1 MLDIFCE
8 IELLSWRV
16 HDKEL
21 VVDPTNQTW
30 RMKDACCRLCQFL
43 VFGRG
48 TSTRNTTLLSRYT
61 VSCVHLRHGVLYD
74 LSAHLMFRHRLL
86 SWAPRGKSGVEAS
99 PDSGRCVMTLELL
112 ENAGRVRTMP
122 IH

>member
-30 RMKDACCRLCQFL
+30 GVKDACCRQCQFP

-48 TSTRNTTLLSRYT
+48 TSTRNTTLLSHYT
-61 VSCVHLRHGVLYD
+61 VSCTGCYHAPHEARVGLKPVPTAGVV
-74 LSAHLMFRHRLL
+74 S
-86 SWAPRGKSGVEAS
+86 
-99 PDSGRCVMTLELL
+99 
-112 ENAGRVRTMP
+112 
-122 IH
+122 